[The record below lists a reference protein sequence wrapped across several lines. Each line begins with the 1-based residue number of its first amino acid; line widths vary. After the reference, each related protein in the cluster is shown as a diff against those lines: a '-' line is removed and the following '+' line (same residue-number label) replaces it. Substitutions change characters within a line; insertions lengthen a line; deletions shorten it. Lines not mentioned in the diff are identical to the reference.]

1 MKKGLEW
8 QVSSLE
14 SSIELMDLG
23 VRQSSHFVW
32 AYGEGW
38 KTELFELDRVL
49 PTAPF
54 NITCAFTVAEL
65 LDLLP
70 DDTELSRRQNQ
81 YYICNCDIGD
91 SPQWVHCRQDSL
103 NAVEACAKMLIYLI
117 KNKLIK
123 VSR

>member
-23 VRQSSHFVW
+23 VRQDSHLVW

-38 KTELFELDRVL
+38 KPELLELHRVL

-54 NITCAFTVAEL
+54 NIVCAFTVAEL
-65 LDLLP
+65 GEMLP
-70 DDTELSRRQNQ
+70 RGFWFITACDDRYFISPKNVEEGKISDIFCNGVTE
-81 YYICNCDIGD
+81 
-91 SPQWVHCRQDSL
+91 
-103 NAVEACAKMLIYLI
+103 AEARAKMLIYLI